1 MIHVERVYD
10 PRGQT
15 KARAPWWIGS
25 GRAVLNGRP
34 CPWMA
39 VCVKSP
45 RLKACDVG
53 SVMTLR
59 NGRSSSAGT
68 SLSWTTH
75 PRSGG
80 RFRRHG
86 CGAMLRYSTAPVATQ
101 QGERVRTRNIAR
113 QVAGK
118 SPLPFLYHDRGTMVN
133 LWPQHRRDL
142 PGGSRFYAFPG
153 LDVVAG
159 RSYRQPHRL
168 PQPLA
173 GANQLGLGL
182 LYGVGVGGGR
192 RYGGLGIDLVRGGV
206 GGGDHLTYE

>member
-15 KARAPWWIGS
+15 KARASWWIGS

-39 VCVKSP
+39 GCVKSLRP
-45 RLKACDVG
+45 KACDVG

-59 NGRSSSAGT
+59 IGRRSSAGT

-86 CGAMLRYSTAPVATQ
+86 YGAMLRYSTAPVATQ
-101 QGERVRTRNIAR
+101 QGEWVARNISR

-118 SPLPFLYHDRGTMVN
+118 SPLPFHCHDRGTMVN
-133 LWPQHRRDL
+133 HWPQHRRDL
-142 PGGSRFYAFPG
+142 PGRSRLYGFPG
-153 LDVVAG
+153 LDVVVG

-173 GANQLGLGL
+173 GAYQLGLGL
-182 LYGVGVGGGR
+182 PLNETVTNGV
-192 RYGGLGIDLVRGGV
+192 
-206 GGGDHLTYE
+206 